1 MRIVL
6 TFLIIFNSIFTQVGQ
21 KNRIHLPDG
30 SVVGDSSIHW
40 HHRYDHTLVMKMLN
54 AVPDGKG
61 GSKVFINF
69 EKALELVKM
78 LDNLTL
84 EAPKIIYLVGWQYH
98 GHDDLYPAFFEVNKA
113 LKRPQ
118 DKDALTSLLW
128 LMKEAKKYHTTISLH
143 INMTDAYN
151 NSPLWEEY
159 VANDLISKNADGSLM
174 QIGFYNDRKSY
185 QINYRNEWEKGYA
198 QKRIDALIEL
208 LPSLKEA
215 GTIHLDAWI
224 ARESKG
230 HSESLDIEKLYQQ
243 KICKYWLQKGIDPTS
258 EWVMDYMTG
267 LVPYY
272 WHFNHRTQADYL
284 KVPASICTGSRMN
297 PDLRDSDFGLEF
309 LFGTSMYGENIFPS
323 ANNKVTDDVWDAL
336 FVRDFYLSFLQYDYL
351 NRLDRKAIDGKGNK
365 RIASFSGGVKVSLA
379 DSTIWQ
385 NERLL
390 REGNT
395 LCFPALWRSDNSLAA
410 YSQKGTILRYAVPES
425 WKTVKKTEVFLVT
438 KNGLQK
444 SENLEVRNENL
455 TLTLRAGQPLIII
468 PEKNQY
474 QK

>member
-1 MRIVL
+1 MRRIF
-6 TFLIIFNSIFTQVGQ
+6 TFLIIFSSIFTQAGQ
-21 KNRIHLPDG
+21 ESRIHLPDG
-30 SVVGDSSIHW
+30 SVAGDSSIHW

-61 GSKVFINF
+61 GSNVFINF
-69 EKALELVKM
+69 EKSLELVKM

-98 GHDDLYPAFFEVNKA
+98 GHDDLYPAFFEVNNA

-118 DKDALTSLLW
+118 DKDARTSLLW

-198 QKRIDALIEL
+198 QKRIDALVAL
-208 LPSLKEA
+208 FPLLKEA

-230 HSESLDIEKLYQQ
+230 HGESLDIEKQYQQ

-284 KVPASICTGSRMN
+284 KVPASICTGSHMN

-309 LFGTSMYGENIFPS
+309 LFGTSMYGERIFPS
-323 ANNKVTDDVWDAL
+323 ENNMIADTQWEVL
-336 FVRDFYLSFLQYDYL
+336 FIRDFYLNFLQYDYL
-351 NRLDRKAIDGKGNK
+351 NRLDRQKVIGIGSK
-365 RIASFSGGVKVSLA
+365 RIAIFSGQVKVSLA
-379 DSTIWQ
+379 DSTVFENNRQ
-385 NERLL
+385 L
-390 REGNT
+390 RKAST
-395 LCFPALWRSDNSLAA
+395 LCFPASWRNDNSLAA
-410 YSQKGTILRYAVPES
+410 YSQKGDNLQYTVPES
-425 WKTVKKTEVFLVT
+425 WRTVKKAEIFLIT

-444 SENLEVRNENL
+444 SGILEIKNKTLNL
-455 TLTLRAGQPLIII
+455 TLPAGHPILIV
-468 PEKNQY
+468 PEGKGS
-474 QK
+474 K